1 MTDRQDAVLG
11 HYEAE
16 TGPDLLTRVQALME
30 ALPPGPIGP
39 SQLAGLDQFHMGG
52 LPATMR
58 LAELAGV
65 GPGASALDAGSGL
78 GGPARYLAKSTGCR
92 VTGVDLS
99 PSYVALATMLAERT
113 GLAGSV
119 TFQAGDLLALP
130 FPAEHFDLVWT
141 QHVAMNIAD
150 RPALYREFRR
160 VLKPAGRL
168 ALHDVLWADD
178 KPEPLFPVPWAETA
192 ATSTLLTELETL
204 AALGENG
211 FRPMHWLDVT
221 AEALAWTAQPRPA
234 PAGRRIPRLRHGPA
248 LPRHGGK
255 FCPQSA
261 RGAIASVHGCVQR
274 GRLNRTGWAR
284 PKKGVPSRGAAPA
297 VRMTR
302 RYVA

>member
-1 MTDRQDAVLG
+1 MRCHRTAGPDVEWKEDTMTDRQDTVRG

-30 ALPPGPIGP
+30 DLPPGPIEP

-52 LPATMR
+52 LPATIR

-65 GPGASALDAGSGL
+65 GPGALALDAGSGL
-78 GGPARYLAKSTGCR
+78 GGPARYLAKAKGYR

-113 GLAGSV
+113 GLAERNGLAGSV

-150 RPALYREFRR
+150 RPALYRGFRR

-168 ALHDVLWADD
+168 ALHDVLWADG
-178 KPEPLFPVPWAETA
+178 KPEPLFPVPWAETP
-192 ATSTLLTELETL
+192 ATSTLLTEAETL
-204 AALGENG
+204 TVLNESG
-211 FRPMHWLDVT
+211 FRPLHWLDVT
-221 AEALAWTAQPRPA
+221 AEALAWAAQPRRA
-234 PAGRRIPRLRHGPA
+234 PAGGASLISVMGPRFAGMAANFARNLRE
-248 LPRHGGK
+248 
-255 FCPQSA
+255 
-261 RGAIASVHGCVQR
+261 
-274 GRLNRTGWAR
+274 GRVRLFM
-284 PKKGVPSRGAAPA
+284 GVFQTEG
-297 VRMTR
+297 
-302 RYVA
+302 